1 MAKKQNIE
9 IYNEEVREIMKEIPG
24 RLLRWG
30 LTIIFLIFASI
41 IVGSYFF
48 TFTEMVSAPLV
59 ITTTSPPAPLISKAS
74 GRIARWFVS
83 DGQIVQKGDRVA
95 LINNSANLED
105 IITAEKTTDVLDS
118 AGFQNDP
125 RKILLPGNLIL
136 GDLQESYNELC
147 RNIENYS
154 DYMGNSYLPRKIE
167 LLKQQMVKQEQQ
179 YQLSLEQK
187 KMMEQEL
194 EISKNGLERYKS
206 MLNKG
211 GVSESQMEEEKARV
225 IQSKRGYTSFL
236 VSLKST
242 EINLINQKRS
252 LLELQEQRHNE
263 IEKFKLTILDNVKTL
278 KNLVKNW
285 KDTYL
290 LSSPIKGKVTLT
302 NFWSE
307 NHVIS
312 AGERLAT
319 VVPVDSS
326 VIICRAVVPS
336 SGIGKIETGQD
347 VHIKL
352 SGYPYMEHGVL
363 TGKVSTISLVPD
375 EKGYIVEITLNEGM
389 VSSYSEQLKLVQ
401 EMEGTAEIITK
412 KMRMIYRFINPL
424 KMIFEKT

>member
-1 MAKKQNIE
+1 MT
-9 IYNEEVREIMKEIPG
+9 EIPG

-41 IVGSYFF
+41 VVGSYFF
-48 TFTEMVSAPLV
+48 TFTEIVSAPLV
-59 ITTTSPPAPLISKAS
+59 ITTTNPPAPLISKAS

-83 DGQIVQKGDRVA
+83 DGQIVCKGDRVA

-105 IITAEKTTDVLDS
+105 IIVTEKVIDELDS
-118 AGFQNDP
+118 TKIQNDP
-125 RKILLPGNLIL
+125 GKILVPENLAL
-136 GDLQESYNELC
+136 GDLQEIYNQLC
-147 RNIENYS
+147 RNIENYA
-154 DYMGNSYLPRKIE
+154 DYMENNFLPKKID
-167 LLKQQMVKQEQQ
+167 LLKQQMIKQEQQ
-179 YQLSLEQK
+179 YQLSMEQK

-194 EISKNGLERYKS
+194 AISQKGLERYKS

-211 GVSESQMEEEKARV
+211 GVSESQLEEEKARV

-236 VSLKST
+236 ASLKSA

-252 LLELQEQRHNE
+252 LLELQEQSHNE
-263 IEKFKLTILDNVKTL
+263 VEQFKLTISDNVKTL
-278 KNLVKNW
+278 KSLVKNW
-285 KDTYL
+285 KETYL
-290 LSSPIKGKVTLT
+290 LSSSIKGKVTQT
-302 NFWSE
+302 TFWSE

-326 VIICRAVVPS
+326 VVICRAVVPS

>member
-1 MAKKQNIE
+1 MSKKQNIE
-9 IYNEEVREIMKEIPG
+9 VYNEEVKEIMKEIPG
-24 RLLRWG
+24 RLIRWG
-30 LTIIFLIFASI
+30 LTIIFLIFISV

-48 TFTEMVSAPLV
+48 TFTEIVSAPLV
-59 ITTTSPPAPLISKAS
+59 ITTTNPPAPLISKSS

-83 DGQIVQKGDRVA
+83 DGQIVHEDDWVA

-105 IITAEKTTDVLDS
+105 IIAAENVINRLDS
-118 AGFQNDP
+118 ANIQNDSG
-125 RKILLPGNLIL
+125 KILMPQNLAL
-136 GDLQESYNELC
+136 GDLQESYNELY

-154 DYMGNSYLPRKIE
+154 DYMENSYLPRKID

-194 EISKNGLERYKS
+194 DITKNGLERYKS

-211 GVSESQMEEEKARV
+211 GVSESQLEEEKARV
-225 IQSKRGYTSFL
+225 IQSERGYTSFL
-236 VSLKST
+236 ASLKST
-242 EINLINQKRS
+242 EINLIAQKRS
-252 LLELQEQRHNE
+252 LLELEEQRHNE
-263 IEKFKLTILDNVKTL
+263 IEKFKLTISDNLKTL
-278 KNLVKNW
+278 KSLIKNW
-285 KDTYL
+285 KETYL

-302 NFWSE
+302 TFWSE

-326 VIICRAVVPS
+326 VIICRSVVPS
-336 SGIGKIETGQD
+336 SGIGKVETGQD

-352 SGYPYMEHGVL
+352 SGYPYIEHGIL

-375 EKGYIVEITLNEGM
+375 KEGYIVEITLNEGM

-424 KMIFEKT
+424 KMILND

>member
-83 DGQIVQKGDRVA
+83 DGQIVRKGDRVA

-252 LLELQEQRHNE
+252 LLELQEQRQNE

-302 NFWSE
+302 TFWSE

-375 EKGYIVEITLNEGM
+375 EKGYIVEIVLNEGM

-424 KMIFEKT
+424 KMILND

>member
-1 MAKKQNIE
+1 MQKKQNIE
-9 IYNEEVREIMKEIPG
+9 IHNEEVREIMKEIPG

-30 LTIIFLIFASI
+30 LSIIFLIFASV

-48 TFTEMVSAPLV
+48 SFTEIVSAPLV
-59 ITTTSPPAPLISKAS
+59 ITTTNPPAPLISKAS
-74 GRIARWFVS
+74 GRIAQWFVS
-83 DGQIVQKGDRVA
+83 DGQIVRKGDPVA
-95 LINNSANLED
+95 MINNSANLED
-105 IITAEKTTDVLDS
+105 IIAAENAINMLDS
-118 AGFQNDP
+118 AGIQNDSG
-125 RKILLPGNLIL
+125 KILMPENLIL
-136 GDLQESYNELC
+136 GELQESYNELY
-147 RNIENYS
+147 RNIENYL
-154 DYMGNSYLPRKIE
+154 DYLENSYLPQKID

-194 EISKNGLERYKS
+194 EITKNGLERYKS
-206 MLNKG
+206 ILNKG
-211 GVSESQMEEEKARV
+211 GVSESQLEEAKARV
-225 IQSKRGYTSFL
+225 IQSERGYTSFL
-236 VSLKST
+236 ASLKST

-252 LLELQEQRHNE
+252 LLELQEQSHNE
-263 IEKFKLTILDNVKTL
+263 IEKFILTISDNVKTL
-278 KNLVKNW
+278 KSLLKNW
-285 KDTYL
+285 KETYL

-302 NFWSE
+302 TFWSE

-319 VVPVDSS
+319 IVPVDSS

-424 KMIFEKT
+424 KMIFNK